1 MFRFGPFEEEKREH
15 FYGNFSEKG
24 QGEHFLLTIFSCI
37 TGKRAFQLS
46 LGMSGYRYAVRNQHE
61 LVPFATR

>member
-1 MFRFGPFEEEKREH
+1 MIISRRKVKGNIFYLQFFRV
-15 FYGNFSEKG
+15 SQAKG
-24 QGEHFLLTIFSCI
+24 H
-37 TGKRAFQLS
+37 FQLS

>member
-15 FYGNFSEKG
+15 FYDNFSEKG

-37 TGKRAFQLS
+37 TGKRAFPVVFRNEWVS
-46 LGMSGYRYAVRNQHE
+46 LRG
-61 LVPFATR
+61 